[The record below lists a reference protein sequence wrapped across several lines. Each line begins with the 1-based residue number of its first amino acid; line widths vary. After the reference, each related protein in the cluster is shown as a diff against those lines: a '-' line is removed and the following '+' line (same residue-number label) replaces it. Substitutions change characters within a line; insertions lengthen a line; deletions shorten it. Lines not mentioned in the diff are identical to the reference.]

1 MPRTRSLAWSELKI
15 GIVAVVA
22 LGLSAFLVMSVGGAG
37 FSWQQYSIKTRFTDV
52 MGLKTGAVVRVAGVE
67 VGTVDDM
74 VFTGSEVEC
83 TLTLQKDMQKLVT
96 DQSIASIGSLGL
108 LGSAVVDIVPAASG
122 TPLKEGDML
131 RARRTPGQL
140 ADVADSATKSLNEAT
155 KLVQDLRAGK
165 GTIGKLFVDD
175 ALYKEFNR
183 FVEST
188 DAVVNSLNRSKG
200 TAGKLIND
208 PAVHDALKAS
218 LENLASIT
226 ASINRGE
233 GSLGK
238 LLKDDKLAQSLDQAS
253 ANVASLTGRIDKGEG
268 TLGKLVTDD
277 VLFKRLDSLTQKLD
291 GVATKLSGGE
301 GTAGRLIADKQL
313 YENMNGAVSE
323 LRGLLA
329 DVRREPKKY
338 LNVKVSLF

>member
-15 GIVAVVA
+15 GAVAVAAVVLA
-22 LGLSAFLVMSVGGAG
+22 AFLVLSVGGQG
-37 FSWQQYSIKTRFTDV
+37 FSWEMYRIKTRFSDV

-74 VFTGSEVEC
+74 VFTGAEVEV
-83 TLTLQKDMQKLVT
+83 TLKLQKDMQPLVT
-96 DQSIASIGSLGL
+96 DQSVAAIGSLGL
-108 LGSAVVDIVPAASG
+108 LGSAVIDIVPAASG
-122 TPLKEGDML
+122 KPLQEGEML

-140 ADVADSATKSLNEAT
+140 ADVAESATQSLTEAT

-165 GTIGKLFVDD
+165 GTVGKLFVDD
-175 ALYKEFNR
+175 TLYREFNR
-183 FVEST
+183 FVQST
-188 DAVVNSLNRSKG
+188 EAVVDSLNKSEG
-200 TAGKLIND
+200 TVGKLIND
-208 PAVHDALKAS
+208 PAAYAS
-218 LENLASIT
+218 LKTSLDNLSTLT

-238 LLKDDKLAQSLDQAS
+238 LLKDDQIATSLTQTS
-253 ANVASLTGRIDKGEG
+253 ANVAGITGRINKGEG
-268 TLGKLVTDD
+268 TLGKLIADD
-277 VLFKRLDSLTQKLD
+277 ALFTRLDALTTKLD
-291 GVATKLSGGE
+291 AAVAKLSSGE
-301 GTAGRLIADKQL
+301 GTAGKLLADKQL
-313 YENMNGAVSE
+313 YENMNGAVTE